1 MLSQARAFFPPR
13 YRFLTWVA
21 ALFLLVNLGL
31 RLGLIAFEG
40 DLSNF
45 LPWNAFF
52 ILGVGTLYD
61 LAAVTFLLI
70 PFAILALFVPDSL
83 PGRKLHGVLGSAWL
97 LGALFAILFTSI
109 AEVLFWNEFSA
120 RFNFIAVDYLI
131 YTRETIGNV
140 RQSYAT
146 GPLILGLVVVTVG
159 TFLVILKP
167 VWTTATAEG
176 GRWSQRLQ
184 SSTAILLL
192 PILASFAIGDTPR
205 DVLHS
210 TSARELA
217 ENGYY
222 EFVRALRSND
232 IDFQQ
237 FYETLPQVE
246 ARAKM
251 RHEFVEAKSTSTF
264 TGGVHP
270 LEREVT
276 SSGTPLPLNVVIVTM
291 ESLGWEY
298 VESLGG
304 LKGLTPNLDRLG
316 REGMLF
322 TQVYATGTRTVR
334 GLEAISL
341 SLPPTPGLAVLTRK
355 NNKGFQTIGGVLK
368 TQGYEPIFIYGGY
381 SYFDNMKDFFGS
393 NGYTVVDR
401 TALPAEEVSH
411 ETIWGVAD
419 EDLFTMVLRQIDDR
433 AAVGQKVFAHVM
445 TTSNHRPFTYPTGR
459 IDMRPGSGRDGAVK
473 YSDWAIGDFMRRAA
487 TRPWFK
493 DTMFVFVADHTSRGR
508 GRTDLPMEN
517 YRIPLIFYSP
527 NHVMPARVEALASQI
542 DIGPTLLAL
551 LNVSYTS
558 QFFGQD
564 ILTEGQHHQRALL
577 ANYLTVGYV
586 EDNVLVEL
594 SPKRR
599 SRILDAKSGSLL
611 SKNDPRAQYV
621 LRETIAHFQVAT
633 DVLRGR

>member
-1 MLSQARAFFPPR
+1 MFNKFRSFPPSR
-13 YRFLTWVA
+13 YQLLAWVA
-21 ALFLLVNLGL
+21 ALFLAINFVL
-31 RLGLIAFEG
+31 RLGLIVFEA
-40 DLSNF
+40 DPINF
-45 LPWNAFF
+45 LPWNAFL
-52 ILGVGTLYD
+52 ILGVGLLYD
-61 LAAVTFLLI
+61 MAAVTFLLI
-70 PFAILALFVPDSL
+70 PFALLTLFVPDG
-83 PGRKLHGVLGSAWL
+83 PRARKIHGVLGSAWL
-97 LGALFAILFTSI
+97 LMALFAILFTSI

-131 YTRETIGNV
+131 YTRETIGNI
-140 RQSYAT
+140 RQSYAI
-146 GPLILGLVVVTVG
+146 GPMLAGLVVVTAG
-159 TFLVILKP
+159 TFFTIRRP
-167 VWTTATAEG
+167 VWVAATAEG
-176 GRWSQRLQ
+176 GSWRRRFLTSVVL
-184 SSTAILLL
+184 LLL
-192 PILASFAIGDTPR
+192 PVLSFIAIGDTPR
-205 DVLHS
+205 DLLQS
-210 TSARELA
+210 KSARELS

-222 EFVRALRSND
+222 EFVRAFRSND

-237 FYETLPQVE
+237 FYATIPQAD
-246 ARAKM
+246 ARAEM
-251 RHEFVEAKSTSTF
+251 RQEFVEAQSTAAF
-264 TGGVHP
+264 TGGAHP
-270 LEREVT
+270 LERKIK
-276 SSGTPLPLNVVIVTM
+276 SGGNPLPLNVVIVTM

-316 REGMLF
+316 RDGMLF

-341 SLPPTPGLAVLTRK
+341 SLPPTPGLAVLARK
-355 NNKGFQTIGGVLK
+355 NNKGFQTLGGVLK

-381 SYFDNMKDFFGS
+381 SYFDNMKDFFGG

-401 TALPAEEVSH
+401 TSLSEKDISH

-419 EDLFTMVLRQIDDR
+419 EDLFKIVLREIDTR
-433 AAVGQKVFAHVM
+433 TAAGQKVFTHVM

-459 IDMRPGSGRDGAVK
+459 IDIPSGTGRDGAVK
-473 YSDWAIGDFMRRAA
+473 YSDWAIGDFMHQAA

-508 GRTDLPMEN
+508 GRNDLPMEN

-527 NHVMPARVEALASQI
+527 GHVLPMRVDALASQI
-542 DIGPTLLAL
+542 DVGPTLLAL

-564 ILTEGQHHQRALL
+564 ILTEGQHHQRALI
-577 ANYLTVGYV
+577 ANYLTVGYA

-599 SRILDAKSGSLL
+599 SRLLDATGRPL
-611 SKNDPRAQYV
+611 SKTDSRGQQM
-621 LRETIAHFQVAT
+621 LIETIAHFQVAT